1 MLPTCRSWS
10 EMTTRGCHPARAR
23 GLSDA
28 GHPGSCVSWMGGG
41 NSLGIL
47 FSLGWRRGSG
57 HEAGW
62 LGKLSHFVYDRVI
75 SKAVSVCSS
84 PFLSVFKHFPLLSQV
99 PCSLLH
105 PSQESVQ
112 GRAVVAGPHF
122 LRKSSVYLS
131 LLAPVLRSVI
141 LRFWEEGIW
150 PP

>member
-1 MLPTCRSWS
+1 
-10 EMTTRGCHPARAR
+10 MTTRGCHLARAR

-84 PFLSVFKHFPLLSQV
+84 PFLSVFKHFPLLSQS
-99 PCSLLH
+99 PACSCTPHRNQCREGLWLLGLTF
-105 PSQESVQ
+105 S
-112 GRAVVAGPHF
+112 GRA
-122 LRKSSVYLS
+122 
-131 LLAPVLRSVI
+131 LLI
-141 LRFWEEGIW
+141 YYC
-150 PP
+150 